1 MELSPGLAA
10 IIEHVVVESDTSAS
24 MGTSDVPVLGTP
36 RIILLAEQAT
46 AAALEGRLE
55 DGQSAVEH
63 RVDLSHIAPT
73 PVGEKV
79 TVEALLEAVEGRRL
93 VFRVTVDDSRGR
105 VALGRLTRVLVDR
118 DRFLEKAGFEDE

>member
-10 IIEHVVVESDTSAS
+10 IIEHVVVESDTSES

-36 RIILLAEQAT
+36 RIILLAQQAT

-55 DGQSAVEH
+55 GGRSAVEH
-63 RVDLSHIAPT
+63 RVEMSHIAPT

-105 VALGRLTRVLVDR
+105 VALGRFTRVLVDR
-118 DRFLEKAGFEDE
+118 DRFLEKAGFDEE